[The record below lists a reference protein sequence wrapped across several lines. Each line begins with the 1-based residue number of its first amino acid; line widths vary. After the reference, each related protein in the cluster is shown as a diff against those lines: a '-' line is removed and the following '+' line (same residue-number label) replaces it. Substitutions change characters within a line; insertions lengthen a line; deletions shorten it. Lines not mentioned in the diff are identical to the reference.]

1 MTSVNA
7 AGLASWQDAART
19 PGERVES
26 LLAELT
32 LEEKVAQLGSVWIQ
46 TGETG
51 NVAPLQ
57 DRFAVDGGLEERLRY
72 GLGHLTRVYGT
83 APVSPAEGA
92 ARLRSL
98 QEQVRAANR
107 HGIPAIAH
115 EECLTGFATYG
126 ATAYPTPLAWAATFD
141 PGLIE
146 RMAAAIGDDLRAA
159 GVHQGLSP
167 VLDVVRD
174 YRWGRVEE
182 TLGEDPYLAGQLGA
196 AYVRGLESAGV
207 IATLKHFAGYA
218 ASRLGRNQA
227 PVSIGP
233 RELADVILPPFETA
247 LREGGARSVMNAYID
262 LDGLPVGANPQL
274 LRRLLRDEWGFDG
287 TVVADYWSIP
297 FLASMHGVAEDL
309 AAAGELALRA
319 GIDVELPETHGY
331 GAHLVAHVRAGR
343 VDEALVDE
351 SVRRVLRQKIDLG
364 LLDATP
370 GTPGADGKGETQAQ
384 PPALD
389 GKGETEARPFALDG
403 KDVAEARPL
412 VPGAADDL
420 DLDSPRNR
428 ELAATVA
435 ERSIVLLS
443 NTAALLPLGP
453 DTTARIAVLGP
464 CADDPRT
471 LLGCYAFPN
480 HVLDRYPGHGT
491 GLPIPS
497 VRERLAA
504 EFPRAELP
512 YALGADVAGDDASGI
527 AAAAELAAGAD
538 LALLFVGDRAGLFGG
553 GTSGEGC
560 DAEDLRLPGLQP
572 DLVEAVLATG
582 TPTVLVVVSGRP
594 YALGAYKDRVAA
606 ALQAFFPG
614 VEGGAALAGVLSGR
628 VNPSG
633 RLPVQIPASPAIN
646 PSTYLQPPLGRKA
659 EGITVLDPT
668 PAYAFGHGLS
678 YAPIEYV
685 SLTTDRPE
693 CPVDG
698 EIEARV
704 TVRNAG
710 DRPAEE
716 VVQLYASD
724 PVAQVARPA
733 VQLIGF
739 ARVALEPGQA
749 RTVAFGVP
757 ADAFSY
763 TGAELRRIVEPGAIT
778 LSAGP
783 SADDPPLRAA
793 IRVTGE
799 LRELRG
805 ARRLTTPSRLL
816 ES

>member
-1 MTSVNA
+1 MTSVNVP
-7 AGLASWQDAART
+7 GLAPWRDAART
-19 PGERVES
+19 TAERVES
-26 LLAELT
+26 LLADLT
-32 LEEKVAQLGSVWIQ
+32 LEEKVAQLGSVWVQ
-46 TGETG
+46 SDEPG

-57 DRFAVDGGLEERLRY
+57 DRFTVADGMEERLRY
-72 GLGHLTRVYGT
+72 GQGHLTRVYGT

-92 ARLRSL
+92 ARLRSM
-98 QEQVRAANR
+98 QEQVMAANR

-146 RMAAAIGDDLRAA
+146 RMAAAIGADLRAA

-182 TLGEDPYLAGQLGA
+182 TLGEDPYLVGQLGA
-196 AYVRGLESAGV
+196 AYVRGLEGAGV

-218 ASRLGRNQA
+218 ASRAARNQA

-247 LREGGARSVMNAYID
+247 LREGGARSVMNSYTD
-262 LDGLPVGANPQL
+262 VDGVPVGANPHL
-274 LRRLLRDEWGFDG
+274 LRGVLREEWGFDG

-309 AAAGELALRA
+309 PDAGAVAMLA

-331 GAHLVAHVRAGR
+331 GAHLVGHVRAGR

-351 SVRRVLRQKIDLG
+351 AVRRVLRQKIELG
-364 LLDATP
+364 LLDAAP
-370 GTPGADGKGETQAQ
+370 DADPDSDLAPELA
-384 PPALD
+384 P
-389 GKGETEARPFALDG
+389 E
-403 KDVAEARPL
+403 
-412 VPGAADDL
+412 L

-428 ELAATVA
+428 RLATAVA
-435 ERSIVLLS
+435 ERSIVLLG
-443 NTAALLPLGP
+443 NTGRVLPLDP
-453 DTTARIAVLGP
+453 ATTARIAVLGP

-480 HVLDRYPGHGT
+480 HVLDRYPEHGT

-504 EFPRAELP
+504 EFPHAELR
-512 YALGADVAGDDASGI
+512 YALGADVTGEDASGI
-527 AAAAELAAGAD
+527 APAAELAAGCD
-538 LALLFVGDRAGLFGG
+538 LAVLFVGDRAGLFGG

-560 DAEDLRLPGLQP
+560 DAADLRLPGLQP

-606 ALQAFFPG
+606 AIQAFFPG

-633 RLPVQIPASPAIN
+633 RLPVQIPAAPAIN

-678 YAPIEYV
+678 YADIEYV
-685 SLTTDRPE
+685 SMTTDRTDY
-693 CPVDG
+693 PVDG
-698 EIEARV
+698 TIEVSV

-733 VQLIGF
+733 LQLVGF
-739 ARVALEPGQA
+739 ARVRLAAGRS
-749 RTVAFGVP
+749 RTVVFDVP

-763 TGAELRRIVEPGAIT
+763 TGVELRRIVEPGLIT

-783 SADDPPLRAA
+783 SADEPPLRQDVRLTGAT
-793 IRVTGE
+793 RV
-799 LRELRG
+799 LRG
-805 ARRLTTPSRLL
+805 PRRLTTRATLL
-816 ES
+816 ED

>member
-1 MTSVNA
+1 MTSVDA
-7 AGLASWQDAART
+7 PGLAPWRDAARAAE
-19 PGERVES
+19 ERVES

-32 LEEKVAQLGSVWIQ
+32 LEEKAAQLGSVWIQ
-46 TGETG
+46 SGESG

-57 DRFAVDGGLEERLRY
+57 DRFAVDGGMEERLRY

-83 APVSPAEGA
+83 APLSPAEGA

-98 QEQVRAANR
+98 QEQVTAANR

-146 RMAAAIGDDLRAA
+146 RMAAAIGADLRAA

-182 TLGEDPYLAGQLGA
+182 TLGEDPYLVGQLGA

-218 ASRLGRNQA
+218 ASRAGRNQA

-247 LREGGARSVMNAYID
+247 LREGGARSVMNSYTD
-262 LDGLPVGANPQL
+262 LDGVPVAASSHL
-274 LRRLLRDEWGFDG
+274 LRRVLREEWGFDG
-287 TVVADYWSIP
+287 TVVSDYWAIP

-309 AAAGELALRA
+309 AGAGALALAA

-351 SVRRVLRQKIDLG
+351 SVRRVLRQKIELG
-364 LLDATP
+364 LLDGDA
-370 GTPGADGKGETQAQ
+370 AAQ
-384 PPALD
+384 PIP
-389 GKGETEARPFALDG
+389 
-403 KDVAEARPL
+403 
-412 VPGAADDL
+412 DL

-428 ELAATVA
+428 RLAATVA
-435 ERSIVLLS
+435 ERSIVLLG
-443 NTAALLPLGP
+443 NPTRVLPLAP
-453 DTTARIAVLGP
+453 ATTARIAVIGP

-480 HVLDRYPGHGT
+480 HVLDRYPDHGM
-491 GLPIPS
+491 GLPIAS
-497 VRERLAA
+497 VRDRLAA
-504 EFPRAELP
+504 EFPHADLRHAV
-512 YALGADVAGDDASGI
+512 GADVTGEDRSGI
-527 AAAAELAAGAD
+527 EPAAELAAGCD

-560 DAEDLRLPGLQP
+560 DAADLRLPGLQP
-572 DLVEAVLATG
+572 ELVEAVLATG
-582 TPTVLVVVSGRP
+582 TPVVLVVVSGRP
-594 YALGAYKDRVAA
+594 YALGAYQDRVAA
-606 ALQAFFPG
+606 AIQAFLPG

-685 SLTTDRPE
+685 SMATDLAEYPT
-693 CPVDG
+693 DG
-698 EIEARV
+698 EIEVSV

-710 DRPAEE
+710 DRAAEE
-716 VVQLYASD
+716 VVQLYAAD

-733 VQLIGF
+733 AQLVGF
-739 ARVALEPGQA
+739 ARVALEPGES
-749 RTVAFGVP
+749 RVVVFEVP

-763 TGAELRRIVEPGAIT
+763 TGVELRRIVEPGLIT
-778 LSAGP
+778 LAAGP
-783 SADDPPLRAA
+783 SADEPPLREV
-793 IRVTGE
+793 IRLTGDT
-799 LRELRG
+799 RELVG
-805 ARRLTTPSRLL
+805 ARRLTTGTRLL
-816 ES
+816 DVR

>member
-7 AGLASWQDAART
+7 QGLAPWQDAART
-19 PGERVES
+19 TEERVES

-32 LEEKVAQLGSVWIQ
+32 LEEKVAQLGAVWIQ
-46 TGETG
+46 SDEPG

-57 DRFAVDGGLEERLRY
+57 DRFVVAGALAERLRY

-83 APVSPAEGA
+83 APLTPAEGA
-92 ARLRSL
+92 ARLRSM
-98 QEQVRAANR
+98 QEQVMAANR

-146 RMAAAIGDDLRAA
+146 RMAAAIGADLRAA

-182 TLGEDPYLAGQLGA
+182 TLGEDPYLVGQLGA
-196 AYVRGLESAGV
+196 AYVRGLESAGI

-218 ASRLGRNQA
+218 ASRAGRNQA

-247 LREGGARSVMNAYID
+247 LREGGARSVMGAYND
-262 LDGLPVGANPQL
+262 LDGVPVSADPHL
-274 LRRLLRDEWGFDG
+274 LRRVLRDEWGFEG
-287 TVVADYWSIP
+287 TVVADYWAIP

-309 AAAGELALRA
+309 PAAGALAMLA
-319 GIDVELPETHGY
+319 GIDVELPETHAY
-331 GAHLVAHVRAGR
+331 GEHLVGHVRAGR
-343 VDEALVDE
+343 VDEALVDG
-351 SVRRVLRQKIDLG
+351 SVRRVLRQKIELG
-364 LLDATP
+364 LLDGDPAALP
-370 GTPGADGKGETQAQ
+370 HAGTAGE
-384 PPALD
+384 PVNLD
-389 GKGETEARPFALDG
+389 LN
-403 KDVAEARPL
+403 
-412 VPGAADDL
+412 L

-428 ELAATVA
+428 RLAATVA
-435 ERSIVLLS
+435 ERSIVLLG
-443 NTAALLPLGP
+443 NPADVLPLDP
-453 DTTARIAVLGP
+453 ATTSRVAVIGP

-480 HVLDRYPGHGT
+480 HVLDRYPEHGM

-497 VRERLAA
+497 VRERLAE
-504 EFPRAELP
+504 EFPHADLRH
-512 YALGADVAGDDASGI
+512 ALGADVMGDDRSGI
-527 AAAAELAAGAD
+527 GRAAELAEGCD
-538 LALLFVGDRAGLFGG
+538 LAVLFVGDRAGLFGG

-560 DAEDLRLPGLQP
+560 DAADLRLPGLQP

-594 YALGAYKDRVAA
+594 YALGPYKDRVAA
-606 ALQAFFPG
+606 AIQAFLPG

-646 PSTYLQPPLGRKA
+646 PSTYLQPPLGRRA

-678 YAPIEYV
+678 YSPIEYV
-685 SLTTDRPE
+685 AMATDRAE

-698 EIEARV
+698 EIEVSV

-710 DRPAEE
+710 GRPAEE

-739 ARVALEPGQA
+739 ARVPLEPGES
-749 RTVAFGVP
+749 RVVTFGVP

-763 TGAELRRIVEPGAIT
+763 TGVELRRIVEPGLIA
-778 LSAGP
+778 LAAGP
-783 SADDPPLRAA
+783 SADEPPLRQA
-793 IRVTGE
+793 IRLTGE
-799 LRELRG
+799 TRELRG
-805 ARRLTTPSRLL
+805 ARRLTTRTRLL
-816 ES
+816 EG